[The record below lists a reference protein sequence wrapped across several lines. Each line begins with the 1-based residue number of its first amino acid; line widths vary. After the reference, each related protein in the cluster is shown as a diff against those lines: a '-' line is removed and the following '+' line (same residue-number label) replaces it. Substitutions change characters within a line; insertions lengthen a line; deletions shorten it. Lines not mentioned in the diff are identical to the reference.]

1 MNRIDQDNDLARR
14 RLLSIKREP
23 LLISH
28 WERALFMHF
37 EVEPRALQAEV
48 PFRIDLREGKAY
60 ISLVA
65 FTMRRMRL
73 RFGGRLMEWCLK
85 PMATHELLNLRTYVR
100 HRGEAGIYFMDFMAE
115 WIPNRLSAFLGPRTF
130 GLPYRLGRLNYDH
143 CHEEGRLRGRV
154 ENVARADHIGCGSDK
169 IEYAADLLPQQKP
182 ESSEPSRPEANVPPL
197 PGVQ

>member
-37 EVEPRALQAEV
+37 EVEPGALQAEV
-48 PFRIDLREGKAY
+48 PFRIDQRQGKAY

-85 PMATHELLNLRTYVR
+85 PMATHQLLNLRTYVR
-100 HRGEAGIYFMDFMAE
+100 HRGEAGIYFMAE

-130 GLPYRLGRLNYDH
+130 GLPYRLRALVYQNF
-143 CHEEGRLRGRV
+143 HERGAVCR
-154 ENVARADHIGCGSDK
+154 GG
-169 IEYAADLLPQQKP
+169 AA
-182 ESSEPSRPEANVPPL
+182 
-197 PGVQ
+197 